1 MAALHATYRS
11 PNKAVS
17 STGIRREQHLPSRP
31 LSADIGARR
40 GRQALATAAR
50 RRDSSLYQRLHRIVL
65 ALQLLQTPAASSGAH
80 SFRGLLTQ
88 LERLEVEARG
98 GSQSRSM
105 STALWLLQ
113 RSVPP
118 SVSAPMGS
126 DDFNQALGVLI
137 WLLTHFDGP
146 QEQAT
151 VAEPVVLCP
160 SRAMAHEADD
170 GTPLGSPAP
179 LARTPNPAPAPKSRT
194 LKHWEPPARWPT
206 GTSMS
211 DGTSLPVTSPL
222 LGSTAVL
229 GSSLPAS
236 TAPLLLAEPG
246 VAKSEPQRLD
256 RSFQFG
262 EVVVDAPPTT
272 NQPLR
277 LRTHTP
283 TTELHLQQMPI
294 SSISSHGEPFKVLAG
309 KRTTK
314 LAENSAVI
322 DPRTLEE
329 EGRAACLEAQERA
342 LARERRLAAR
352 MQEPAPTPLRSR
364 CHGDEALANDTL
376 QRRLAI
382 DERAWREE
390 EAQSRRAE
398 ADAVLLREK
407 GLCLAQSAR
416 LGLSTSV
423 DAAAGCT
430 AVMGTEETL
439 ACPQPLLC
447 ATTEMRSLIND
458 LHSSFSLFC
467 TSPSIADDPLSVV
480 SGQIR
485 GGGAVSS
492 SDVELALE
500 AFGQHYLSLAGRE
513 ALSKIWTAGQVC
525 FADYAQTMLRLMA
538 GFGPGSLALTE
549 NEALAALYVA
559 FRLFDYSGSGVV
571 GMADIELVLQALSCH
586 LESHEVSELLGH
598 LQQSGHD
605 PSSELP
611 FHCFLSLFMPTIR
624 AGTELAGRADS
635 EAAASETDRAEHQPS
650 ELVLLGGGGTHFAGG
665 GAAGARAQRAAAGES
680 IARSGT
686 LVSHSLHCP

>member
-246 VAKSEPQRLD
+246 VAKSEPQ
-256 RSFQFG
+256 FG

-277 LRTHTP
+277 
-283 TTELHLQQMPI
+283 Q
-294 SSISSHGEPFKVLAG
+294 
-309 KRTTK
+309 
-314 LAENSAVI
+314 
-322 DPRTLEE
+322 
-329 EGRAACLEAQERA
+329 
-342 LARERRLAAR
+342 
-352 MQEPAPTPLRSR
+352 
-364 CHGDEALANDTL
+364 
-376 QRRLAI
+376 
-382 DERAWREE
+382 
-390 EAQSRRAE
+390 
-398 ADAVLLREK
+398 
-407 GLCLAQSAR
+407 
-416 LGLSTSV
+416 
-423 DAAAGCT
+423 
-430 AVMGTEETL
+430 
-439 ACPQPLLC
+439 
-447 ATTEMRSLIND
+447 
-458 LHSSFSLFC
+458 
-467 TSPSIADDPLSVV
+467 
-480 SGQIR
+480 
-485 GGGAVSS
+485 
-492 SDVELALE
+492 
-500 AFGQHYLSLAGRE
+500 
-513 ALSKIWTAGQVC
+513 
-525 FADYAQTMLRLMA
+525 
-538 GFGPGSLALTE
+538 
-549 NEALAALYVA
+549 
-559 FRLFDYSGSGVV
+559 
-571 GMADIELVLQALSCH
+571 
-586 LESHEVSELLGH
+586 
-598 LQQSGHD
+598 
-605 PSSELP
+605 
-611 FHCFLSLFMPTIR
+611 
-624 AGTELAGRADS
+624 
-635 EAAASETDRAEHQPS
+635 
-650 ELVLLGGGGTHFAGG
+650 
-665 GAAGARAQRAAAGES
+665 
-680 IARSGT
+680 
-686 LVSHSLHCP
+686 